1 MWLFLSELIRSSR
14 PGLRPEPRQNA
25 DHWRPWLK
33 HYCARAWQ
41 IVMPHSKFRNKKVEL
56 DGHVFDSQAEAKHYL
71 YTLKPRLEAGE
82 ISHLEIHP
90 RIRCEINGRKICD
103 YLADFRYF
111 DSSQSGPDGQVG
123 CQVVEDVKGFKTDVY
138 KLKKKLVEAL
148 YPGTK
153 ISEISPR
160 AYRSKPLS

>member
-25 DHWRPWLK
+25 DHWRLWSK

-41 IVMPHSKFRNKKVEL
+41 SVMPPSKFRNKKVEL

-71 YTLKPRLEAGE
+71 HTLKPRLEAGE

-103 YLADFRYF
+103 YLADFRYL
-111 DSSQSGPDGQVG
+111 DTSQSGPDGQVG
-123 CQVVEDVKGFKTDVY
+123 CQVIEDVKGYKTDVY
-138 KLKKKLVEAL
+138 RLKKKLGEAL

-160 AYRSKPLS
+160 AYRSKPLA

>member
-1 MWLFLSELIRSSR
+1 MWLYLSELIRSSR

-25 DHWRPWLK
+25 DHWRLWSK

-111 DSSQSGPDGQVG
+111 DSSQNGPDGQRG
-123 CQVVEDVKGFKTDVY
+123 CQVVEDVKGYKTDIY
-138 KLKKKLVEAL
+138 RLKKKLVEAL

>member
-1 MWLFLSELIRSSR
+1 MWLFLSELIPSSR
-14 PGLRPEPRQNA
+14 PGWKPEPRQNA
-25 DHWRPWLK
+25 DHWRHLSK
-33 HYCARAWQ
+33 HYCVRAWQ
-41 IVMPHSKFRNKKVEL
+41 TVMQPSKFRNKKVEL

-71 YTLKPRLEAGE
+71 YTLKPRLDAGE

-103 YLADFRYF
+103 YLADFRYL
-111 DSSQSGPDGQVG
+111 DSSRSGPDGQVG
-123 CQVVEDVKGFKTDVY
+123 CRVIEDVKGYKTDIY
-138 KLKKKLVEAL
+138 RLKKKLVEAL

>member
-1 MWLFLSELIRSSR
+1 MWLFLSELIPSSR
-14 PGLRPEPRQNA
+14 PGWKPEPRQNA
-25 DHWRPWLK
+25 DHWRHLSK
-33 HYCARAWQ
+33 HYCVRAWQ
-41 IVMPHSKFRNKKVEL
+41 TVMQPSKFRNKKVEL

-71 YTLKPRLEAGE
+71 YTLKPRLDAGE

-103 YLADFRYF
+103 YLADFRYL
-111 DSSQSGPDGQVG
+111 DSSRSGPAGQAG
-123 CQVVEDVKGFKTDVY
+123 CQVIEDVKGYKTDVY
-138 KLKKKLVEAL
+138 RLKKKLVEAL

-153 ISEISPR
+153 ISEISPS

>member
-14 PGLRPEPRQNA
+14 PGWRPEPRQNA
-25 DHWRPWLK
+25 DHWRPWLRRYFVK
-33 HYCARAWQ
+33 AWQ
-41 IVMPHSKFRNKKVEL
+41 IVMPPSKFRNKKVEL

-71 YTLKPRLEAGE
+71 HTLKPRLDAGE

-103 YLADFRYF
+103 YLADFRYL
-111 DSSQSGPDGQVG
+111 DSSQNGPAGQVG
-123 CQVVEDVKGFKTDVY
+123 CQVIEDVKGYKTDVY
-138 KLKKKLVEAL
+138 RLKKKLVEAL

-153 ISEISPR
+153 ICEISPR
-160 AYRSKPLS
+160 LYRSKTLS